1 MDQNTEI
8 LVFNIVGGTWT
19 LVGDIIVD
27 SRETSFEKLD
37 KPKSGHFGRFV
48 KMSDMSMWND
58 SNEKTPMFGE
68 KSILVPHCP
77 PHGFP

>member
-1 MDQNTEI
+1 MEL
-8 LVFNIVGGTWT
+8 LVFNIVEGILA
-19 LVGDIIVD
+19 LVGDTMID

-48 KMSDMSMWND
+48 KMSDMSMYHWWNE
-58 SNEKTPMFGE
+58 SNEKIALFGE
-68 KSILVPHCP
+68 KSILVSCCP